1 MRARLFFPSILCL
14 SNTQIIGVD
23 KLITDIFRFSYK
35 GPMEMTLKLK
45 IYTFKNTSYR
55 ERTYELKNKFPC
67 KMQLILE
74 LTL

>member
-1 MRARLFFPSILCL
+1 
-14 SNTQIIGVD
+14 
-23 KLITDIFRFSYK
+23 
-35 GPMEMTLKLK
+35 MEMTLKLK